1 VRSWLRGREP
11 GGDPDDGEE
20 NAPPAEEDDSPLNRW
35 LAPSVTS
42 QIDQIELAS
51 MRDGWTPE
59 RVGETPLAAMM
70 VLVRTVGVVD
80 PVLLRPV
87 PDGGY
92 EVVTGHR
99 VVAAARAVG
108 YERVPAVV
116 RDLDDAHAL
125 VALALDGTATGRITE
140 RGASQ
145 LLERLRAAG
154 MDDEAAINDML
165 ASLGLAAAPAAAEPV
180 PAAPEPEPEPVAAAP
195 EVEPEPEP
203 EPVAAAPEPEPKP
216 EPRPEPIA
224 AATPEVGPVAVPE
237 PEPEPV
243 AFVPEPEPEPVAAPE
258 PEPEPVAAAAEPEPT
273 PEPIGAATPQGP
285 VAPVPEPV
293 PVAAPAPPP
302 AFVAPSGGRGR
313 WVPLPAGMPRLA
325 RLSSAFADTPR
336 MLRLLAADR
345 YTGVV
350 ELTGRDGR
358 RDVLAFLDGGL
369 LATSVEEAGHP
380 VDRPLR
386 LPGPERG
393 PVVEIN
399 VRPHAAP
406 IVAAL
411 AIALRSPALLT
422 GLHASFVR
430 LPGLLEVLARDR
442 ADAACVVTTP
452 VGSGVILL
460 SAGTPVAA
468 YARRLGE
475 GPGEVAETTDT
486 TAVTD
491 LLATGEGEV
500 DVHRGPAPAPLDLEA
515 IITAAAAEG

>member
-1 VRSWLRGREP
+1 MRSWLRGQEP
-11 GGDPDDGEE
+11 GGDPDDSGEGDASSVE
-20 NAPPAEEDDSPLNRW
+20 GDDSPLSRW
-35 LAPSVTS
+35 LAPSVTT
-42 QIDQIELAS
+42 QIDQIDLS
-51 MRDGWTPE
+51 TMRDGWTPE

-80 PVLLRPV
+80 PVLVRPV

-140 RGASQ
+140 RGAGE

-154 MDDEAAINDML
+154 MDDEAAIHDIL
-165 ASLGLAAAPAAAEPV
+165 ASLGLAPPEEAPAPAAA
-180 PAAPEPEPEPVAAAP
+180 AAEPEPEPVAAAL
-195 EVEPEPEP
+195 EPEPEP
-203 EPVAAAPEPEPKP
+203 EPVAAAPEPEP
-216 EPRPEPIA
+216 EPVA
-224 AATPEVGPVAVPE
+224 AAPEPE

-243 AFVPEPEPEPVAAPE
+243 AAAPEPEPEPEPVATAPEPEPEPVAAPVVV
-258 PEPEPVAAAAEPEPT
+258 PPARP
-273 PEPIGAATPQGP
+273 
-285 VAPVPEPV
+285 PVP
-293 PVAAPAPPP
+293 
-302 AFVAPSGGRGR
+302 GRGR

-325 RLSSAFADTPR
+325 RLSSAFADTAR
-336 MLRLLAADR
+336 MLRLLAADH

-350 ELTGRDGR
+350 ELTGKDGR

-369 LATSVEEAGHP
+369 LATSVEEEGAP
-380 VDRPLR
+380 VDRALR
-386 LPGPERG
+386 LPGPDRG

-430 LPGLLEVLARDR
+430 VPGLLEVLARDR
-442 ADAACVVTTP
+442 ADAAIVVTSP
-452 VGSGVILL
+452 VGSGVVLL
-460 SAGTPVAA
+460 ASGTPVAA

-486 TAVTD
+486 SAVTD
-491 LLATGEGEV
+491 LLASGEGEV
-500 DVHRGPAPAPLDLEA
+500 DVHRGPTPAPMDLESL
-515 IITAAAAEG
+515 ITASAAVL

>member
-11 GGDPDDGEE
+11 GGDPDDVGDE
-20 NAPPAEEDDSPLNRW
+20 NASPVEGDDSPLSRW
-35 LAPSVTS
+35 LAPSAAT

-51 MRDGWTPE
+51 MKDGWTPE

-80 PVLLRPV
+80 PVLLRPL
-87 PDGGY
+87 PAGHY

-116 RDLDDAHAL
+116 RELDDAHAL

-140 RGASQ
+140 RGAGE
-145 LLERLRAAG
+145 LIDRLRAAG
-154 MDDEAAINDML
+154 MDDDDAIQDML
-165 ASLGLAAAPAAAEPV
+165 ASLGLAPPAAPEPVAPPPEPEPEPVLAAPEPEVEPEPVAAAPEPEPV
-180 PAAPEPEPEPVAAAP
+180 AAAPEPEPEPVATAPEPEPEPVATAPEPEPEPVAAAP
-195 EVEPEPEP
+195 EPEPEP
-203 EPVAAAPEPEPKP
+203 EPVAAAPEPEP
-216 EPRPEPIA
+216 
-224 AATPEVGPVAVPE
+224 
-237 PEPEPV
+237 
-243 AFVPEPEPEPVAAPE
+243 
-258 PEPEPVAAAAEPEPT
+258 EPVAAA
-273 PEPIGAATPQGP
+273 
-285 VAPVPEPV
+285 
-293 PVAAPAPPP
+293 PAQPPP
-302 AFVAPSGGRGR
+302 FVPPTRTPSGAPGR

-369 LATSVEEAGHP
+369 LATSVEEEGRP
-380 VDRPLR
+380 VEKSLR

-452 VGSGVILL
+452 IGSGVILL
-460 SAGTPVAA
+460 ASGTPVAA

-486 TAVTD
+486 AAVAD
-491 LLATGEGEV
+491 LLASGEGEV
-500 DVHRGPAPAPLDLEA
+500 DVHRGPSPGPLDLEKV
-515 IITAAAAEG
+515 ITSAEA

>member
-1 VRSWLRGREP
+1 MRSWLRGQEP
-11 GGDPDDGEE
+11 GGDPDDAGEG
-20 NAPPAEEDDSPLNRW
+20 NASPVEGDDSPLSRW
-35 LAPSVTS
+35 LAPSATT

-80 PVLLRPV
+80 PVLLRPL
-87 PDGGY
+87 PGGDY

-116 RDLDDAHAL
+116 REFDDAHAL

-140 RGASQ
+140 RGATE
-145 LLERLRAAG
+145 LIERLRAAG
-154 MDDEAAINDML
+154 MDDVAAIHDIL
-165 ASLGLAAAPAAAEPV
+165 SSLGH
-180 PAAPEPEPEPVAAAP
+180 EPEAVAAAP
-195 EVEPEPEP
+195 EPEPEPEP
-203 EPVAAAPEPEPKP
+203 EPVAA
-216 EPRPEPIA
+216 
-224 AATPEVGPVAVPE
+224 TPEPE

-243 AFVPEPEPEPVAAPE
+243 AATPEPEPEPEPVAAP
-258 PEPEPVAAAAEPEPT
+258 PPVF
-273 PEPIGAATPQGP
+273 
-285 VAPVPEPV
+285 V
-293 PVAAPAPPP
+293 PP
-302 AFVAPSGGRGR
+302 ARPPLPGRGR

-336 MLRLLAADR
+336 MLRLLAADH

-369 LATSVEEAGHP
+369 LATSVEEEGSP
-380 VDRPLR
+380 VDKALR

-393 PVVEIN
+393 PVVEIT

-406 IVAAL
+406 IVVAL

-442 ADAACVVTTP
+442 ADAACVVSTP

-460 SAGTPVAA
+460 ASGTPVAA

-486 TAVTD
+486 SAVAD
-491 LLATGEGEV
+491 LLASGEGEV
-500 DVHRGPAPAPLDLEA
+500 DVHRGPTPAAMDLEA
-515 IITAAAAEG
+515 LITAAS

>member
-1 VRSWLRGREP
+1 MRSWLRGQEP
-11 GGDPDDGEE
+11 GGDPDDSGEG
-20 NAPPAEEDDSPLNRW
+20 NASSVEGDDSPLSRW
-35 LAPSVTS
+35 LAPSVTT
-42 QIDQIELAS
+42 QIDQIELS
-51 MRDGWTPE
+51 TMRDGWTPE

-80 PVLLRPV
+80 PVMLRPV

-116 RDLDDAHAL
+116 RELDDAHAL

-140 RGASQ
+140 RGAGE

-154 MDDEAAINDML
+154 MDDEAAIHDIL
-165 ASLGLAAAPAAAEPV
+165 ASLGLAPPEEAPAPAAA
-180 PAAPEPEPEPVAAAP
+180 AAEPEPEPVAAAAA
-195 EVEPEPEP
+195 EPEPEP
-203 EPVAAAPEPEPKP
+203 EPVAAAH
-216 EPRPEPIA
+216 
-224 AATPEVGPVAVPE
+224 
-237 PEPEPV
+237 
-243 AFVPEPEPEPVAAPE
+243 
-258 PEPEPVAAAAEPEPT
+258 EPEPVAAAAEPEP
-273 PEPIGAATPQGP
+273 E
-285 VAPVPEPV
+285 PEPV
-293 PVAAPAPPP
+293 ATAAEPEPEPEPVVPP
-302 AFVAPSGGRGR
+302 ARPPVPGRGR

-325 RLSSAFADTPR
+325 RLSSAFADTAR
-336 MLRLLAADR
+336 MLRLLAADH

-350 ELTGRDGR
+350 ELTGKDGR
-358 RDVLAFLDGGL
+358 HDVLAFLDGGL
-369 LATSVEEAGHP
+369 LATSVEEEGAP
-380 VDRPLR
+380 VDRALR

-430 LPGLLEVLARDR
+430 VPGLLEVLARDR
-442 ADAACVVTTP
+442 ADAAIVVTSP
-452 VGSGVILL
+452 VGSGVVLL
-460 SAGTPVAA
+460 ASGTPVAA

-486 TAVTD
+486 SAVTD
-491 LLATGEGEV
+491 LLASGEGEV
-500 DVHRGPAPAPLDLEA
+500 DVHRGPTPPPMDLESL
-515 IITAAAAEG
+515 ITASAAVL